1 MVVQGRLRTEMVPEN
16 GVLDGQG
23 NRRTIRN
30 DVGLFDMVPFYQGS
44 FHTQF
49 NPDCADAIFVA
60 SFPSEDPGTGQVLDQ
75 TLAFSDDII
84 SAASGQS
91 IAGEDIDAIRGAIP
105 ASIAAGV
112 DECLQRCGLQKKA
125 PLYTP
130 LR

>member
-1 MVVQGRLRTEMVPEN
+1 MVPEN

-60 SFPSEDPGTGQVLDQ
+60 SFPSEDPGTGQEAKYLGFGSARRVARD
-75 TLAFSDDII
+75 AGMDII
-84 SAASGQS
+84 QYLHFSTYVFN
-91 IAGEDIDAIRGAIP
+91 P
-105 ASIAAGV
+105 V
-112 DECLQRCGLQKKA
+112 CLITSRDL
-125 PLYTP
+125 P
-130 LR
+130 